1 MAPAALRP
9 FPFLHDLRQYQPVF
23 FIKDFMAALSV
34 ALMALPQSM
43 AYAFVAG
50 LPPQVGMF
58 SAIFGTLFASAFGH
72 SRYLIAGPT
81 TQAAILLQSGLS
93 EMLSHTSMPLG
104 IVIREQL
111 AMSLLTQIVLLVA
124 MIQILAGWVGLGRLT
139 QFTSR
144 SVTAGYSI
152 GVALALLITQ
162 LYPFFGIAPPD
173 RYVPLYLKAWFFLQ
187 QLPLL
192 HWPTLGLGI
201 VCVAIFI
208 YSERWP
214 RQLPIPFLIFVTATL
229 AVSLFHLH
237 AVEGGSI
244 ADVGFGHPV
253 HTVTLIGDIGI
264 VPEEWPIFSLP
275 TLDPQFF
282 PHTFPL
288 ALAIAFLSIT
298 QAAAIGKTYAS
309 SQDPPYNE
317 NQEIYGLG
325 VSNLA
330 CALCGGMPSG
340 GNFYRSS
347 LNYQSG
353 AKTRFAGI
361 FSGIILCIMMLFF
374 GKFVALIPLVSLS
387 ALMIL
392 IAYQMLQAGD
402 LRLCIRATRSDA
414 WAVMITIIACLIFS
428 FDTALYIGIGTSLIL
443 YLKQAAMPTLK
454 EYSFNQRGKLRILE
468 SKEDRVDPA
477 IAIFQT
483 EGELFFGAADL
494 LQTQLRLAA
503 EEQNIQV
510 IILQLLNI
518 RHLDASVCLALRHLH
533 RFLQRTQR
541 KLILTGVGEEVY
553 AVLLQAGLIREI
565 GNESVF
571 CVEARFPAESTRL
584 AYATAKTWLQNS
596 GSK

>member
-1 MAPAALRP
+1 MTLSPLRP
-9 FPFLHDLRQYQPVF
+9 FPFLDDLHTYRSTW

-58 SAIFGTLFASAFGH
+58 SAIFGTLFTSAFGH

-93 EMLSHTSMPLG
+93 EMLTRYYAPITG
-104 IVIREQL
+104 IAREQL
-111 AMSLLTQIVLLVA
+111 AMSLLIQIVLLVA
-124 MIQILAGWVGLGRLT
+124 IIQILAGWIRLGRLT

-173 RYVPLYLKAWFFLQ
+173 TYVPLYLKAWLFITH
-187 QLPLL
+187 LPLL
-192 HWPTLGLGI
+192 HWPTLGIGLI
-201 VCVAIFI
+201 CVAIFI

-214 RQLPIPFLIFVTATL
+214 KQFPVPFLIFLIAAT
-229 AVSLFHLH
+229 AVSVFHLH
-237 AVEGGSI
+237 SVEGAST
-244 ADVGFGHPV
+244 ADVGFGHPA
-253 HTVTLIGDIGI
+253 HTVTIIADIGI

-275 TLDPQFF
+275 SFNPEVF
-282 PHTFPL
+282 PSAFPL
-288 ALAIAFLSIT
+288 ALAIAFLSIM
-298 QAAAIGKTYAS
+298 QATAIGKTYAS

-317 NQEIYGLG
+317 NQEMYGLG
-325 VSNLA
+325 ISNLA

-361 FSGIILCIMMLFF
+361 FSGVILCLLMLFF
-374 GKFVALIPLVSLS
+374 GNCVSWIPLTSLS

-392 IAYQMLQAGD
+392 LAYQMFLSGE
-402 LRLCIRATRSDA
+402 LRFCLRATQSDA
-414 WAVMITIIACLIFS
+414 CVVLATILSCLVFS
-428 FDTALYIGIGTSLIL
+428 FDTALYIGIGVSFIF

-454 EYSFNQRGKLRILE
+454 EYSFNQVGKLRTLE
-468 SKEDRVDPA
+468 SQEERLDPS
-477 IAIFQT
+477 IAIFQI

-503 EEQNIQV
+503 EEQNIRV

-518 RHLDASVCLALRHLH
+518 RHVDASVCLALRHLH
-533 RFLQRTQR
+533 RWLCKTGR
-541 KLILTGVGEEVY
+541 KLIVTGVGGEVY
-553 AVLLQAGLIREI
+553 GAFLQSGLIQEL
-565 GNESVF
+565 GSDSVL
-571 CVEARFPAESTRL
+571 CVDERFPAESTRI
-584 AYATAKTWLQNS
+584 AYTKAKEWRPLSQS
-596 GSK
+596 M